1 MKKKSQ
7 RIEEYFDR
15 LWLIPRSITGPGFRR
30 SLDIL
35 DESGTNIVNAVSMGW
50 HFVTPIKNIESAFEQ
65 KVIY

>member
-15 LWLIPRSITGPGFRR
+15 LWPIPRSITGPGYRE

-35 DESGTNIVNAVSMGW
+35 DEIMPTTRNNFFTGEDV
-50 HFVTPIKNIESAFEQ
+50 FD
-65 KVIY
+65 